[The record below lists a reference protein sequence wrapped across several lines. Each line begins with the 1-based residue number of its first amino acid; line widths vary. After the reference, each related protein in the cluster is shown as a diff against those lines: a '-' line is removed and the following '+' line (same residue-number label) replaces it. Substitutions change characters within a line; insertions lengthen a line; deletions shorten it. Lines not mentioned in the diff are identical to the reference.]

1 MRNAKFIHDFTPL
14 DQDCDCYTC
23 KNFTRSYI
31 RHLIKQDE
39 ILGGILLSIHNLYYL
54 LDLMRRAR
62 KAVLEDR
69 YSEFLDAWMD
79 SPAANDY

>member
-1 MRNAKFIHDFTPL
+1 M
-14 DQDCDCYTC
+14 
-23 KNFTRSYI
+23 
-31 RHLIKQDE
+31 HLIKQDE